1 MRSFQRKLAIL
12 SYDTAHLLIL
22 ISELNELRERL
33 KKAEQS
39 AQKVRQSKRRKR
51 TRIERS
57 AIPEGAK
64 KNPPA

>member
-39 AQKVRQSKRRKR
+39 AQKVRRKR

-64 KNPPA
+64 KNAPA

>member
-12 SYDTAHLLIL
+12 SYDTAQLLIL

-39 AQKVRQSKRRKR
+39 ARKVRRKR
-51 TRIERS
+51 SRIERS

>member
-39 AQKVRQSKRRKR
+39 AQKVRRKR

>member
-12 SYDTAHLLIL
+12 SYDTTQLLIL

-39 AQKVRQSKRRKR
+39 AQKVRQWKRRKR

-57 AIPEGAK
+57 AIPEGSSGSHG
-64 KNPPA
+64 